1 MFLSKDHLCWLSYVA
16 MSDHEHGDGELG
28 EVPSATAATPDLS
41 IGNEADTRKGYG
53 PRPDATSAADASS
66 VEEFMKM
73 RRAFEEER
81 RLFEAQ
87 KAAHKE

>member
-41 IGNEADTRKGYG
+41 IGNEAGTRKGRG
-53 PRPDATSAADASS
+53 RSRRGDAGLIRITCPGINPD
-66 VEEFMKM
+66 
-73 RRAFEEER
+73 
-81 RLFEAQ
+81 
-87 KAAHKE
+87 